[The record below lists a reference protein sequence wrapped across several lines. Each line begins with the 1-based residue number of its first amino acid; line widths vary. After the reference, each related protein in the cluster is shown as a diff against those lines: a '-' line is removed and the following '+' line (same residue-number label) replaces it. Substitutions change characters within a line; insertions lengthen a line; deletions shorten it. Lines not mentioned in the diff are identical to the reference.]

1 MVDTANTIY
10 EKFSEQG
17 NLRKDDDFRFLIGLG
32 QTWSD
37 QFPEEFKLTA
47 SPKKKQWKPA
57 EHIHEQAT
65 LQQDS

>member
-17 NLRKDDDFRFLIGLG
+17 NLRREDDFRFLIGLG

-37 QFPEEFKLTA
+37 HFPEEFKLPA
-47 SPKKKQWKPA
+47 PPKKKQWTAA
-57 EHIHEQAT
+57 EQINEQAN